1 MCNVGIQPWWSH
13 DNDDDD
19 KDDDDDDDDGDAD
32 GNDDDDDWPT
42 SHLRAH
48 TFLHSAQICL
58 GFNLKMIEAF
68 PDGPSNSKYN
78 SQRTAG
84 AGQEREIWNISEEK
98 SVCQCITRALT
109 EGLIYPTLPGRI
121 LDEQHLPGLIL
132 LRWAAS
138 H

>member
-1 MCNVGIQPWWSH
+1 MSPARHHDDGDDDDDDND

-19 KDDDDDDDDGDAD
+19 DCDADDDDDC
-32 GNDDDDDWPT
+32 PT

-48 TFLHSAQICL
+48 TFLHSSQICL

-84 AGQEREIWNISEEK
+84 AGNGREKYEISPK
-98 SVCQCITRALT
+98 KNRFVS
-109 EGLIYPTLPGRI
+109 
-121 LDEQHLPGLIL
+121 
-132 LRWAAS
+132 AS
-138 H
+138 PAR

>member
-84 AGQEREIWNISEEK
+84 AGRAGERNMKYLLGRKIGL
-98 SVCQCITRALT
+98 SVHHPRVDWGPYLSHLARAD
-109 EGLIYPTLPGRI
+109 I
-121 LDEQHLPGLIL
+121 
-132 LRWAAS
+132 RWAAFARVDIT
-138 H
+138 